1 LLQDQGRIDRLLPTT
16 GLDAPIDW
24 QGSLDVAVNLHGCG
38 PQSHHLLQALEPQR
52 LVAYTCSEAGFDAGP
67 SWCAQEHEV
76 QRWCRLVR
84 SIGGP
89 CTAEDLRIALE
100 PSLMNDVVL
109 VHPGAAAGA
118 RRWPVDRWQAVV
130 RQLSQ
135 QGRRVAITGL
145 PHEAVLCEQ
154 VACGLPGVEN
164 WCGRFDLLALA
175 RRVAGAAMVLSADT
189 GMAHLATACGT
200 PSVLLFGPTPPDVW
214 GPVID
219 PEKHAVIWHQRP
231 EDPPGD
237 PHGSHL
243 DVRLARVTISE
254 VLEAVER
261 LATSPDALSE
271 ASSG

>member
-1 LLQDQGRIDRLLPTT
+1 LLQDQGVIDRLLPTT
-16 GLDAPIDW
+16 GLEEPIAW

-52 LVAYTCSEAGFDAGP
+52 LVAYTCADAGFDAGP

-76 QRWCRLVR
+76 ERWRRLVR
-84 SIGGP
+84 GIGGP
-89 CTAEDLRIALE
+89 CTAEDLRIAFTR
-100 PSLMNDVVL
+100 SLPTDVVL

-130 RQLSQ
+130 REIAR

-154 VACGLPGVEN
+154 VASGQPGVEN

-175 RRVAGAAMVLSADT
+175 RRVGEAAIVLSADT

-200 PSVLLFGPTPPDVW
+200 PSVLLFGPTPPDLW

-219 PEKHAVIWHQRP
+219 PGRHAVIWHPSP

-237 PHGSHL
+237 PHGSDL
-243 DVRLARVTISE
+243 DVRLARVTVSE

-261 LATSPDALSE
+261 LAASPDALSK